1 MIFLVR
7 TAFPTLLV
15 YAALAGWAWMSWQV
29 QTKAPSGSVTKAQ
42 SVQASQTPLVLG
54 RKELGQKESPRS
66 AALQHLYVA
75 RQGAGWVL
83 GNRSNRKRVLLT
95 TSKFSE
101 RFIQRWE
108 IREGD
113 RISFNGADIQVE
125 KVTEETLVLKDRV
138 SGRSIT
144 WDGALTP
151 QGEKK
156 YTVCKGMLR
165 RNVAWAKWT
174 GRNWLGGG
182 RPEIRL
188 FSIGGGVNCSDRWR
202 MNTLPPGA
210 VAITWQAGK
219 FLVAPGSRRASTLLF
234 RKGDAK
240 GKAFIDLTV
249 PADGTLG
256 KVESLILGQTRYRV
270 RLGADAIRLTPIV
283 NRDYF
288 FADEGAPPNSEA
300 LAWLGYGKNALDWL
314 AGMVGSIIIGLI
326 AAGGITFLALLLWLR
341 GRRKSVAHLAQ
352 IVLAVA
358 PSVLGIWLTLQLAR
372 SVGGPDQGLIVGMA
386 ILAWFWA
393 SFMLVWAG
401 RLQSFAGWIWLGATL
416 LAGIGTTTLFQLGAG
431 ADSTKWLGYYYK
443 HAAILALFAWTI
455 AILSAI
461 PERFW
466 LNLWLLVFN
475 RERVVFLL
483 AGVLLVAMILQFFVG
498 SEEGIAG
505 LQPVEFVKTIFVILL
520 GFVGLHVTQAR
531 RREAKA
537 YRDSPLRF
545 LAPYFR
551 FAAIFFLFIGAMVVG
566 VRDFSPM
573 VIMTV
578 VLATWAWKMGGS
590 QGEFYKGFKIW
601 MLVRPGILLF
611 LVGFLALMY
620 WVYNNPEQVPDG
632 FPQKDRIMVWSQPE
646 LHPHSGSQVLGSM
659 DLVGQGKWMGAREW
673 FGKNGQSQTLPA
685 VQDDFITAFLINRFG
700 GFAGLAM
707 LITQLSYVLLLF
719 GLGRV
724 VERQMEQGDFR
735 EQNAGVV
742 IGFTLYG
749 LAWMHIAHWLISW
762 GNTLGLLP
770 VMGQP
775 MTWLTAGNSHL
786 IAFALVILTVALIT
800 GWLSLAYS
808 GEEREEKRKRRA
820 KAKADKRRAKEAA
833 KAAKAGQTA

>member
-7 TAFPTLLV
+7 TALPTLLV
-15 YAALAGWAWMSWQV
+15 YAAIAGWAWLSWQV
-29 QTKAPSGSVTKAQ
+29 HSQAPSGRLTQAQ
-42 SVQASQTPLVLG
+42 SVKSSDTPIVLG

-66 AALQHLYVA
+66 AALQHLLVSQ
-75 RQGAGWVL
+75 RGGKWFL

-95 TSKFSE
+95 TSRFSE

-108 IREGD
+108 IRQGD
-113 RISFNGADIQVE
+113 RISFNGAVIEVT
-125 KVTEETLVLKDRV
+125 KVSEDTLALRDRV
-138 SGRSIT
+138 SGRAIT

-151 QGEKK
+151 KDEKLFK
-156 YTVCKGMLR
+156 VCKGMLR
-165 RNVAWAKWT
+165 RTVAWAKWT
-174 GRNWLGGG
+174 GRSWLSGG

-188 FSIGGGVNCSDRWR
+188 FTIGGGVNCSDRWR
-202 MNTLPPGA
+202 MKGLAPGA

-219 FLVAPGSRRASTLLF
+219 FLVAPGARRSSTLLL
-234 RKGDAK
+234 RKGETQ
-240 GKAFIDLTV
+240 GKAFVDLTV
-249 PADGTLG
+249 PADGALG
-256 KVESLILGQTRYRV
+256 KVESLILGQTRYNV
-270 RLGADAIRLTPIV
+270 RITSDAIRLRPIA
-283 NRDYF
+283 NRDFF
-288 FADEGAPPNSEA
+288 FADETAPPNSEA
-300 LAWLGYGKNALDWL
+300 MTWLGAGKVALDWL
-314 AGMVGSIIIGLI
+314 AGMVGSLIIGLI
-326 AAGGITFLALLLWLR
+326 AAGGVTALALLLWLR
-341 GRRKSVAHLAQ
+341 GSRRSASHLAH
-352 IVLAVA
+352 IILAVA
-358 PSVLGIWLTLQLAR
+358 PAVLGIWMTLQLGR
-372 SVGGPDQGLIVGMA
+372 SVGDPDQGLIVGMA

-401 RLQSFAGWIWLGATL
+401 RLQSFAGWIWLGATI
-416 LAGIGTTTLFQLGAG
+416 LAGIGTTNLFQLGAG

-455 AILSAI
+455 AILSAV

-466 LNLWLLVFN
+466 LKLWLLIFN
-475 RERVVFLL
+475 RERVVFGF
-483 AGVLLVAMILQFFVG
+483 AGLLLVAMVLQFFVG

-505 LQPVEFVKTIFVILL
+505 LQPVELVKTIFVILL

-537 YRDSPLRF
+537 YRDSPLKF

-590 QGEFYKGFKIW
+590 QGEFYKGFKVW
-601 MLVRPGILLF
+601 MLVRPAILLG

-632 FPQKDRIMVWSQPE
+632 FPQKDRIMVWAQPD

-659 DLVGQGKWMGAREW
+659 DLVGQGKWEGARDW

-700 GFAGLAM
+700 GIAGL
-707 LITQLSYVLLLF
+707 LLLVTQLSYILLIF

-724 VERQMEQGDFR
+724 VEKQMEEGDFR

-749 LAWMHIAHWLISW
+749 LAWMSVAHWLISW

-786 IAFALVILTVALIT
+786 IAFALVILTMALIT

-808 GEEREEKRKRRA
+808 DEDREAKRKKKAAARAEKKRA
-820 KAKADKRRAKEAA
+820 KAAA
-833 KAAKAGQTA
+833 KT